1 MVLPGVSL
9 AEGNGARRF
18 GAMGSKMKMGCEI
31 PSGYLQSGKSP
42 SGKLTL
48 LCLIGKPSI
57 NGDGKSGYLQWKT
70 FT

>member
-48 LCLIGKPSI
+48 LCLIGKI
-57 NGDGKSGYLQWKT
+57 W
-70 FT
+70 

>member
-31 PSGYLQSGKSP
+31 PSGYIP
-42 SGKLTL
+42 
-48 LCLIGKPSI
+48 
-57 NGDGKSGYLQWKT
+57 SGYLLQ
-70 FT
+70 FAMENHHV